1 MKIIV
6 AVAILLASVASATA
20 GSKSLGD
27 ITRYISRDQAMNL
40 SRSQLALANNY
51 IHSNRSESRKRSYV
65 RSLAA
70 RARRRNR

>member
-1 MKIIV
+1 MKMFV
-6 AVAILLASVASATA
+6 AIAILLLSVGASSA
-20 GSKSLGD
+20 GSKNLGE

-51 IHSNRSESRKRSYV
+51 IHSSRSESRKRSYV

-70 RARRRNR
+70 RASRRR